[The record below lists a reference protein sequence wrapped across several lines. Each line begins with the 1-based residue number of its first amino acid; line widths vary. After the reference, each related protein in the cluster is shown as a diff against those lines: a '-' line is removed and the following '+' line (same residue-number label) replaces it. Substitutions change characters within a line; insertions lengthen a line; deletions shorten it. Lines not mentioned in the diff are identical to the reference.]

1 MKVSAGKVKLNLF
14 GGRHINPGSGSG
26 DGGMTSSGKGVSDV
40 VAAAV
45 LAAVVLGQ
53 RLEVAPLAWIHIGFR
68 CAHLLCYTLN
78 LPNFRSLAFVGGFDN
93 IALIFLEAL
102 KGTS

>member
-1 MKVSAGKVKLNLF
+1 
-14 GGRHINPGSGSG
+14 
-26 DGGMTSSGKGVSDV
+26 MTSSGKGVSDV

-53 RLEVAPLAWIHIGFR
+53 RLVEVAPLAWIHIGFR